1 MAARNCFVGNGLV
14 VKVSDFGLSRDKV
27 VHTMSDKNKPIPWK
41 WSAPEVLLNGKWGT
55 PNKVVYSFHSIVL
68 DDLMN
73 VDTFGTYLII
83 ENKCY
88 EIESKYDYF
97 VLILKSPINVNKLI
111 RDLNE
116 ITSTLITLWSTI
128 CLYYMKYSIWNRQ
141 NKTLE
146 KVL

>member
-1 MAARNCFVGNGLV
+1 M
-14 VKVSDFGLSRDKV
+14 
-27 VHTMSDKNKPIPWK
+27 
-41 WSAPEVLLNGKWGT
+41 
-55 PNKVVYSFHSIVL
+55 VYSFHIIVL

-88 EIESKYDYF
+88 EIEYKYVYF

-116 ITSTLITLWSTI
+116 ITSTLITL
-128 CLYYMKYSIWNRQ
+128 
-141 NKTLE
+141 
-146 KVL
+146 

>member
-1 MAARNCFVGNGLV
+1 M
-14 VKVSDFGLSRDKV
+14 
-27 VHTMSDKNKPIPWK
+27 
-41 WSAPEVLLNGKWGT
+41 
-55 PNKVVYSFHSIVL
+55 VYSFHIIVL

-88 EIESKYDYF
+88 EIESKYVYF

-116 ITSTLITLWSTI
+116 ITSTLITL
-128 CLYYMKYSIWNRQ
+128 
-141 NKTLE
+141 
-146 KVL
+146 